1 MTEWYRTSLQFPSV
15 KRRKVEADFSGGDIT
30 GNGGI
35 TLLSSV
41 DRQLGLIR
49 AVARRL
55 DDPRRQASCGHSV
68 ADLVKQRVYALAY
81 GSA

>member
-15 KRRKVEADFSGGDIT
+15 KSRKVEADFSGGDIT

-49 AVARRL
+49 AVVCVLR
-55 DDPRRQASCGHSV
+55 PASVGAAV
-68 ADLVKQRVYALAY
+68 
-81 GSA
+81 